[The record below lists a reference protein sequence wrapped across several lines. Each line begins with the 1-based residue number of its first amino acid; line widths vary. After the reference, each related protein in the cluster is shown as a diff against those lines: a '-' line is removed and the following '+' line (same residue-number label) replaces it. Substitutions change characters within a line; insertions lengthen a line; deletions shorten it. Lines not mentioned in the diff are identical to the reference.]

1 MLLLSLTLSL
11 VLLGSSWG
19 EWARTGPGFLPRGS
33 GGGQAGL
40 EGKQVDRGGKGKRIE
55 GGKRWT
61 GAWTRPRSRG
71 GFRKLSEG

>member
-40 EGKQVDRGGKGKRIE
+40 EGKQVDRVGKGKRMCQGWKEASGGQELGPGPGAGE
-55 GGKRWT
+55 GLG
-61 GAWTRPRSRG
+61 S
-71 GFRKLSEG
+71 